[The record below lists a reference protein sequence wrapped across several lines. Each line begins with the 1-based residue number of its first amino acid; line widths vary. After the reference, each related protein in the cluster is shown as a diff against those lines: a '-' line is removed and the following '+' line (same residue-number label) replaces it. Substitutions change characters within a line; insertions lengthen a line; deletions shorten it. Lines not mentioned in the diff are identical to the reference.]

1 MTGSRRRVLILCTAN
16 ACRSQ
21 MAEGL
26 WRHLGGEH
34 WDVFSA
40 GLHPSRVHPL
50 AIRVMD
56 EIGIDLRPQASE
68 PLDRYRD
75 QPFDLVVT
83 VCDNAER
90 QCPTLPHVAHRL
102 HWPFPD
108 PDAAEGDERQRLRV
122 FRNVRDQI
130 AWRIRAFLAETGTL
144 SNASQPGPLQPRS
157 DERQPPPTGNLKR

>member
-1 MTGSRRRVLILCTAN
+1 MTPPRRRVLILCTAN

-26 WRHLGGEH
+26 WRHLGGKH

-40 GLHPSRVHPL
+40 GLHATRVHPL

-56 EIGIDLRPQASE
+56 EIGIDIRRQASE
-68 PLDRYRD
+68 PLDRYRN
-75 QPFDLVVT
+75 QAFDLVIT
-83 VCDNAER
+83 VCDHVER
-90 QCPTLPHVAHRL
+90 QCPTVPHVAYRL

-108 PDAAEGDERQRLRV
+108 PDAAEGDERQRLRA

-144 SNASQPGPLQPRS
+144 SNTRLPTPVRQPTDG
-157 DERQPPPTGNLKR
+157 RQPPSTGNA